1 MDTDQVHSLQ
11 HSNPVQ
17 VTARS
22 GVWHAMAAQHHAA
35 VHPDLM
41 PPRKLCCG
49 VFAAAGVEDPWGRT
63 PTLYFQGDN
72 RVQGI

>member
-11 HSNPVQ
+11 RSNPVQ

-22 GVWHAMAAQHHAA
+22 GVRHVMAAQHRAA
-35 VHPDLM
+35 VHPDPM
-41 PPRKLCCG
+41 PRRKPCCG

-63 PTLYFQGDN
+63 LTLHFRGDN
-72 RVQGI
+72 HIQGI